1 MRRIGPAGG
10 TLSAVALLSLVVMTG
25 CSEGGGVRVEGDAP
39 AAVVPS
45 LAPSPT
51 GGDRID
57 PVSVLRHDPKVGADI
72 KAALKPCGGDE
83 YPVDTSYGDLT
94 GGSRPDVVINV
105 STCGDGVGLGGYVYR
120 VENGRYVDVFGD
132 DTPPVYIDI
141 SQGDLEL
148 TRQIYSHRD
157 AVCCPSGEDVYMYH
171 WSNGRFTETS
181 QTRNEYGTSGDD

>member
-1 MRRIGPAGG
+1 MRRIGTAKG
-10 TLSAVALLSLVVMTG
+10 ALFAAALAPLVVMTG

-39 AAVVPS
+39 AAVAPS
-45 LAPSPT
+45 IAPSPT
-51 GGDRID
+51 DADKID
-57 PVSVLRHDPKVGADI
+57 PVSMLRHDPKVGAEI

-94 GGSRPDVVINV
+94 GGTRPDVVINV
-105 STCGDGVGLGGYVYR
+105 ATCGDDVGLGSYVYR
-120 VENGRYVDVFGD
+120 VENGHYVDVFGD

-148 TRQIYSHRD
+148 TRQIYSRDD

-171 WSNGRFTETS
+171 WTNGRFTLLS
-181 QTRNEYGTSGDD
+181 PPTRNEYGVGG